1 MYSKN
6 NTIISDRTEL
16 ANYIEGNDVYNA
28 SLLVY
33 LNDPRV
39 ERTSYL
45 ITAFEYR
52 PDLLAKDF
60 YGSTSYQ
67 GLLLLQAGTSL
78 EQLRRG
84 SIIQLIPKKTL
95 DSILENI

>member
-67 GLLLLQAGTSL
+67 SLLLLQAGTSL